1 MKEKGGEERSW
12 GKRTKKGL
20 RVMYRA
26 WMPRRLHILDM
37 DDRGIN
43 GSVTVAITRVEDVEA
58 LWSISL
64 SCIHQGA
71 LTESPMAGPMQRGST
86 SLLANDVS
94 D

>member
-1 MKEKGGEERSW
+1 
-12 GKRTKKGL
+12 
-20 RVMYRA
+20 
-26 WMPRRLHILDM
+26 M